1 MIMIDNQVKVLLVPQ
16 VEYDSSVTT
25 FGNLLEFFWQNHD
38 PNSAKACSRSLS
50 SFLAVHNSSIG
61 DLVPCLVG
69 PLGTTNN
76 QSLQNTTE

>member
-25 FGNLLEFFWQNHD
+25 FGNLLEFFWKNHD

-50 SFLAVHNSSIG
+50 SFA
-61 DLVPCLVG
+61 
-69 PLGTTNN
+69 
-76 QSLQNTTE
+76 